1 MNTSPEIP
9 TKKTLSIM
17 NIVISQFWMDNITFP
32 GATRYNKNDD
42 A

>member
-17 NIVISQFWMDNITFP
+17 NVVISPFWVDNNTFP
-32 GATRYNKNDD
+32 GATRYNKNGDT
-42 A
+42 